1 MISDKTIE
9 TVRNLDIEEVLKSWG
24 LEFRRRGSTM
34 FASCPFH
41 SEKTPSFSI
50 TPGRNLWYCHS
61 CHRGGDGI
69 RFYMEREG
77 MDFLQ
82 AVEAIAKANNLH
94 IEYTREEQT
103 GEQRE
108 AAKLKESVLAAV
120 ALVHKFFFDQLRVE
134 LSDEARAAREYAY
147 SRWPE
152 DFCSTCGIGLAP

>member
-120 ALVHKFFFDQLRVE
+120 ATAFSVRASFGRALPPPLSVPPLSAPSLPRPPPLGPLPQL
-134 LSDEARAAREYAY
+134 
-147 SRWPE
+147 P
-152 DFCSTCGIGLAP
+152 